1 MKRKLLMAAVLI
13 TSLAAT
19 AQSHK
24 VVLETVQNER
34 LEYMF
39 SENPRIEHQDSLIV
53 LTTNS
58 TMVKFNTVDVA
69 KVYLSTTDTNDGIVS
84 HENTAKKV
92 SFFNDGIRLM
102 NFTPRTAVSL
112 YNVSG
117 QLLQRL
123 TVKDDGSLV
132 IPLNQQASGIYV
144 VKTQYQSFKVTKK

>member
-1 MKRKLLMAAVLI
+1 MKRKLLIAVVFIISSAAV
-13 TSLAAT
+13 AP
-19 AQSHK
+19 SHK
-24 VVLETVQNER
+24 VVLETAQNER
-34 LEYMF
+34 LEYLF

-58 TMVKFNTVDVA
+58 TTVKFNTVDVA
-69 KVYLSTTDTNDGIVS
+69 KVYLSSITTSIVS
-84 HENTAKKV
+84 LRETAKKV
-92 SFFNDGIRLM
+92 SFVNDGIRLM

-123 TVKDDGSLV
+123 TVHDDGSLV

>member
-1 MKRKLLMAAVLI
+1 MKRKLLIAVVFIISSAAV
-13 TSLAAT
+13 

-24 VVLETVQNER
+24 VVLETAQNER
-34 LEYMF
+34 LEYLF

-58 TMVKFNTVDVA
+58 TTVKFNTVDVA
-69 KVYLSTTDTNDGIVS
+69 KVYLSSITTSIVS
-84 HENTAKKV
+84 LRETAKKV
-92 SFFNDGIRLM
+92 SFVNDGIRLM

-123 TVKDDGSLV
+123 TVHDDGSLV